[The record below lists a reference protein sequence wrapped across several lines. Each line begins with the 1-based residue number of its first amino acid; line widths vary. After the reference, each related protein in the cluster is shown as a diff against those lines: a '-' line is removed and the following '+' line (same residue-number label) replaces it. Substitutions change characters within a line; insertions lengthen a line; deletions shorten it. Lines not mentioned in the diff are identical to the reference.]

1 MKLIKLEDALHKRPF
16 KPFQIHMNSG
26 DRIAVKHPEVIAF
39 SPSKNTAVIWEGD
52 HFHIVDIAHIGSLS
66 FSKVTSKNGSAS

>member
-1 MKLIKLEDALHKRPF
+1 MKPINLEDALHKRPF

-26 DRIAVKHPEVIAF
+26 DRIAVKHPELVSF
-39 SPSKNTAVIWEGD
+39 SPSKNTAVVWEGE

-66 FSKVTSKNGSAS
+66 FSKMTFKNGSTS